1 MDINEVKEIIKMIDT
16 SSIGELK
23 IETSDFKMELK
34 RPSPSTGNQGNTQ
47 NNNEKNKNSENGSK
61 DENSNNESGDEK
73 SADEGNKKTEGNIKN
88 KDEEKR
94 GSDDE
99 KRNSGD
105 SRRESHD
112 ERRSYDIERADRRDQ
127 SYDRYPETQRN
138 VINNI
143 HVIKSPIVGTYYASP
158 TPYEPPL
165 VKVGSHIRKGDVL
178 CIVEAMKLM
187 NEIKSDVDG
196 EVAEV
201 HVKNE
206 KLVEYGQPL
215 FTIRV

>member
-34 RPSPSTGNQGNTQ
+34 RPSASSGNQGSKQ
-47 NNNEKNKNSENGSK
+47 NNEKNKNSEGTSR
-61 DENSNNESGDEK
+61 EESSN
-73 SADEGNKKTEGNIKN
+73 EGNKDEDKEDEDSKKTGGSAKN
-88 KDEEKR
+88 KNEEKK
-94 GSDDE
+94 GSNE
-99 KRNSGD
+99 ERNSND
-105 SRRESHD
+105 NRRESTD
-112 ERRSYDIERADRRDQ
+112 ESRNYGTDMPDRHEQ
-127 SYDRYPETQRN
+127 IYDRHGQRDAMN
-138 VINNI
+138 DI
-143 HVIKSPIVGTYYASP
+143 HIIKSPIVGTYYASP

-165 VKVGSHIRKGDVL
+165 IKVGSHIRKGDVL
-178 CIVEAMKLM
+178 CIIEAMKLM

-215 FTIRV
+215 FTIRI

>member
-34 RPSPSTGNQGNTQ
+34 RPSASSTNQGNKQ
-47 NNNEKNKNSENGSK
+47 NNEKNKNSEDASKEDNK
-61 DENSNNESGDEK
+61 DEDEED
-73 SADEGNKKTEGNIKN
+73 SKKTEDSAKN
-88 KDEEKR
+88 KNEEKKGSNEEKR
-94 GSDDE
+94 NPND
-99 KRNSGD
+99 N
-105 SRRESHD
+105 RRESID
-112 ERRSYDIERADRRDQ
+112 ERRNYGIDMPDRHEQ
-127 SYDRYPETQRN
+127 IYDRYGQRDAMN
-138 VINNI
+138 DI
-143 HVIKSPIVGTYYASP
+143 HIIKSPIVGTYYASP

-165 VKVGSHIRKGDVL
+165 IKVGSHIRKGDVL
-178 CIVEAMKLM
+178 CIIEAMKLM

>member
-34 RPSPSTGNQGNTQ
+34 RQSGSSGNQGNNQ
-47 NNNEKNKNSENGSK
+47 NNEKNKNSGGASK
-61 DENSNNESGDEK
+61 DENSNNESKNDK
-73 SADEGNKKTEGNIKN
+73 SENEDNKKSEGNMKN
-88 KDEEKR
+88 KDEEKKSYR
-94 GSDDE
+94 DE
-99 KRNSGD
+99 QRNSGD
-105 SRRESHD
+105 SRRESCD
-112 ERRSYDIERADRRDQ
+112 ERREE
-127 SYDRYPETQRN
+127 SYDRYSERPGN
-138 VINNI
+138 VMNNI

-165 VKVGSHIRKGDVL
+165 VKVGSHVRKGDVL
-178 CIVEAMKLM
+178 CIIEAMKLM

-196 EVAEV
+196 EVGEV